1 MISDFFQLIFMKV
14 IITNDS
20 LDSLLSVKISSDGG
34 KSYSNYSVNS
44 LKSGLTYD
52 CSPKDLKVIC
62 DVNTLKYIQVLADG
76 EKAASNIDLSGYL
89 KIRDIYVDVYE
100 NPYYGKTDY
109 DYLSDEEKEEIDELS
124 ELEQALY
131 NSRYQYYYKS
141 RDFNPEHWG
150 YSLRLDDGTELN
162 YSFHYIEYSGDYYY
176 YGMNDFQSDGTYF
189 IMVPSSQS
197 YLDGDAFYTNA
208 RVHFIKQF

>member
-1 MISDFFQLIFMKV
+1 MKV

-20 LDSLLSVKISSDGG
+20 LDSLLSIQISTNGG
-34 KSYSNYSVNS
+34 QSYSTYSVSS
-44 LKSGLTYD
+44 LKDGLTFD

-109 DYLSDEEKEEIDELS
+109 DYLSDEEREEIDKLS
-124 ELEQALY
+124 ELERAIY

-141 RDFNPEHWG
+141 RDFNPESWSS
-150 YSLRLDDGTELN
+150 SLRLDNGTELI
-162 YSFHYIEYSGDYYY
+162 YSFHYIEYSGDCYY
-176 YGMNDFQSDGTYF
+176 YGMNGFPSDETCF

-197 YLDGDAFYTNA
+197 YLDEYAFYTNA
-208 RVHFIKQF
+208 RVHFIKHF